1 MKSEERIGKQ
11 FSWVNPI
18 SDSVVLEF
26 LGNGFDKWRV
36 EKTESELSVFL
47 TPPKGGEIKFPVPI
61 LDANDSENI
70 CHAMRVFPKIY
81 KNWLELT
88 APLQELNKVV

>member
-1 MKSEERIGKQ
+1 MNAIFIIAYILLFALILLDVR
-11 FSWVNPI
+11 
-18 SDSVVLEF
+18 
-26 LGNGFDKWRV
+26 R
-36 EKTESELSVFL
+36 LSVFL